1 MPRIEELRK
10 DYLVKQGLVVIA
22 YLFILMAIG
31 SLVQYDYNT
40 APLGFWIFQ
49 VLIWIGVTRFTFI
62 WGGYLSVE
70 RDFFPELDRYLLLYV
85 ERFAKAD
92 LTRLLEEKR
101 KSQGY

>member
-22 YLFILMAIG
+22 YLFILMVIG
-31 SLVQYDYNT
+31 SLLNYDYNT
-40 APLGFWIFQ
+40 RPLGFWIFQ

-85 ERFAKAD
+85 DKFAQVD
-92 LTRLLEEKR
+92 LKRLLKQNP
-101 KSQGY
+101 KSLDC

>member
-22 YLFILMAIG
+22 YLFILMVIG

-40 APLGFWIFQ
+40 TPLGFWIFQ
-49 VLIWIGVTRFTFI
+49 VLTWVGGARFIFL

-70 RDFFPELDRYLLLYV
+70 RDFFPELDRYLLLFV
-85 ERFAKAD
+85 EKFAQSD
-92 LTRLLEEKR
+92 LKGLLKENS
-101 KSQGY
+101 KS